1 MMKLTIFLAA
11 SLALTAPLA
20 FSGAAFAAPA
30 AAAPAATPA
39 GSFKDWNLFTAG
51 DGAAKTCFIASQPT
65 DSQYSKP
72 ASGRD
77 PAFFQITTIPSKNIR
92 NEASSIVGYTFAA
105 NATVTADV
113 DGTKFKMFLDAS
125 YPDTTWAQP
134 DQEAA
139 LVTAMRHGH
148 KLTIVGTSKR
158 QTTITD
164 TYSLSGI
171 GAALDAM
178 AKACQ

>member
-1 MMKLTIFLAA
+1 MIKIATFLAA
-11 SLALTAPLA
+11 SLALA
-20 FSGAAFAAPA
+20 GVA
-30 AAAPAATPA
+30 AAALSPAATPA
-39 GSFKDWNLFTAG
+39 GAFQNWNFYTAG
-51 DGAAKTCFIASQPT
+51 DGGSQVCFIASQPT
-65 DSQYSKP
+65 DSKYSKP
-72 ASGRD
+72 VSGRD
-77 PAFFQITTIPSKNIR
+77 PAFFQVTTIPSKNIR

-105 NATVTADV
+105 DAAVVADV

-148 KLTIVGTSKR
+148 VLTLSGTSKR
-158 QTTITD
+158 KTTITD

-178 AKACQ
+178 TKACK

>member
-1 MMKLTIFLAA
+1 MIKLATFLAA
-11 SLALTAPLA
+11 SLVTAGVA
-20 FSGAAFAAPA
+20 V
-30 AAAPAATPA
+30 AAAPAPAPTATPA
-39 GSFKDWNLFTAG
+39 GSFKDWNFFTAG
-51 DGAAKTCFIASQPT
+51 DGGSKTCFIASQPK
-65 DSQYSKP
+65 DSKYSKP

-77 PAFFQITTIPSKNIR
+77 PAFFQITTIPSKNIH

-105 NATVTADV
+105 DAAVVADV
-113 DGTKFKMFLDAS
+113 DGTQFKMFLDAS

-148 KLTIVGTSKR
+148 VLTLTGISKR
-158 QTTITD
+158 KTTITD
-164 TYSLSGI
+164 TYSLSGL

-178 AKACQ
+178 TKACQ

>member
-1 MMKLTIFLAA
+1 MIKITLFLAA
-11 SLALTAPLA
+11 SLAIV
-20 FSGAAFAAPA
+20 GIA
-30 AAAPAATPA
+30 AAAPSPTATPA
-39 GSFKDWNLFTAG
+39 DTFKEPAVTFKDWNLYTAG
-51 DGAAKTCFIASQPT
+51 DAASKVCSIASQPT

-77 PAFFQITTIPSKNIR
+77 AAYFQITTIPSKKIR

-105 NATVTADV
+105 DATVTADV

-139 LVTAMRHGH
+139 LITAMRHGH
-148 KLTIVGTSKR
+148 KLTLVGTSKR
-158 QTTITD
+158 KTTITD
-164 TYSLSGI
+164 T
-171 GAALDAM
+171 
-178 AKACQ
+178 